1 MTTPVSLPRIRPN
14 WGKRIALTL
23 GCVVIA
29 GLLVGFVI
37 FRMVKCE
44 DIDEPSV
51 RSPDGKWVAKSTT
64 RACPVGLLS
73 VTDYSDIVTLSA
85 TPTATWDTAAPV
97 RIFES
102 GDSAKPPTV
111 TWTSANVMV
120 LKLNEVGSVRV
131 SKHELANVTINY
143 VVPKWMWDKFG
154 KIETDLL
161 RQDTEAE
168 ELHKAG
174 KMSSDMLRTELQMNQ
189 NSAEG
194 WTKFRQW
201 VSENASHESD
211 PANDTPNPK

>member
-1 MTTPVSLPRIRPN
+1 MTSPASLPRMHPN

-51 RSPDGKWVAKSTT
+51 RSPDGKWVVESTT

-85 TPTATWDTAAPV
+85 SPTAAWATAASV
-97 RIFES
+97 LIFES
-102 GDSAKPPTV
+102 DDSAKPPTV

-120 LKLNEVGSVRV
+120 LKLNEVGAVRV
-131 SKHELANVTINY
+131 SKHEFADVTINY
-143 VVPKWMWDKFG
+143 VVPKWMWDKLG
-154 KIETDLL
+154 KIETDRL
-161 RQDTEAE
+161 RQDTKAE

-174 KMSSDMLRTELQMNQ
+174 KMSSDMLRTELQINQ
-189 NSAEG
+189 NFAEE
-194 WTKFRQW
+194 WTRFRQW
-201 VSENASHESD
+201 VSENASHDSD
-211 PANDTPNPK
+211 PANGTPSPK